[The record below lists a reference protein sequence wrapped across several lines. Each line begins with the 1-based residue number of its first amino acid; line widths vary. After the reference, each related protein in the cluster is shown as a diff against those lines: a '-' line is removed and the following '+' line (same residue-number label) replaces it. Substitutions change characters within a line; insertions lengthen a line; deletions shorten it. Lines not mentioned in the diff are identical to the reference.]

1 MEFVIIAEIVIIK
14 HMVNEHHTTK
24 PILSKKRHLLK
35 AVTYRVYSSSIT
47 FLISFLITG
56 NCTVGLSIGVLDF
69 TVKIFSYYFHERIW
83 YRVNFG
89 KHTQIN
95 ASKEDTIK
103 WMAQRIKDEQR
114 KHSSFFDD
122 WHDIAARKIYAT
134 LISKN
139 K

>member
-1 MEFVIIAEIVIIK
+1 
-14 HMVNEHHTTK
+14 MVNEEHTTK
-24 PILSKKRHLLK
+24 PILSKKRHLFK
-35 AVTYRVYSSSIT
+35 AVTYRIYS
-47 FLISFLITG
+47 
-56 NCTVGLSIGVLDF
+56 
-69 TVKIFSYYFHERIW
+69 W

-89 KHTQIN
+89 KHKQIK